1 MEITELRF
9 VTQIGKLHEL
19 CVSLD
24 TRDLYSKQGRRY
36 RVFNKKKG
44 EELNNPRKG
53 NQISIYPETRVYF
66 FARETFSSGIYE
78 VTRVSANFEIQIH
91 F

>member
-1 MEITELRF
+1 MNCVCHSTQEIC
-9 VTQIGKLHEL
+9 TQNKAGDIG
-19 CVSLD
+19 CSI
-24 TRDLYSKQGRRY
+24 
-36 RVFNKKKG
+36 KKKG